1 MKMSTLLKRDVP
13 IYIAFLVAFI
23 LIIEYYVNLGTGF
36 GDFLRKWAVDIVA
49 WTSILAII
57 SATRTHVL
65 RISRRRTDWQ
75 LSAWLIILLWGM
87 TILGFALGSNHEYF
101 LFLTSNVM
109 IATYAGIMG
118 SVGFFILPSA
128 YRAFR
133 ARNLEATIMLVVG
146 IIIILGNVTVGE
158 VIYPGITNLRS
169 WLLDVPVAASQR
181 GIMIAA
187 AIGFIGI
194 LARAVLGVE
203 TNWLGRDD
211 DEQ

>member
-1 MKMSTLLKRDVP
+1 
-13 IYIAFLVAFI
+13 
-23 LIIEYYVNLGTGF
+23 
-36 GDFLRKWAVDIVA
+36 
-49 WTSILAII
+49 
-57 SATRTHVL
+57 
-65 RISRRRTDWQ
+65 
-75 LSAWLIILLWGM
+75 M

>member
-1 MKMSTLLKRDVP
+1 MSTLLKRDVP